1 MLRMSCVRRKSFVPK
16 EQSYASPQKPLSRS
30 CADNPSGAWQK
41 YAYNRTYGIIR
52 AKNG

>member
-1 MLRMSCVRRKSFVPK
+1 MAQAMAMERADF
-16 EQSYASPQKPLSRS
+16 QALS
-30 CADNPSGAWQK
+30 SGAWQK